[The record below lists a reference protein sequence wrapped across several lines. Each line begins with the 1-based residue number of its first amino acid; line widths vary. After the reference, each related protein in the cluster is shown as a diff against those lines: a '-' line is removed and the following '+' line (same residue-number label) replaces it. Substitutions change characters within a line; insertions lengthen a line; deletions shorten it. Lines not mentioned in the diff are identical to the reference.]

1 MYKPQMENKMM
12 QILIENKTSVDLHG
26 LKKDGGQMLIDADEN
41 GTPLDKH
48 FRRRMRDKSI
58 QIVKPETKKVIK
70 KNKEDE

>member
-1 MYKPQMENKMM
+1 MENKMM

-26 LKKDGGQMLIDADEN
+26 LKKDGGQKLIDADEN

-58 QIVKPETKKVIK
+58 QIVKPEKPTKKIETK
-70 KNKEDE
+70 TAKGDTK